1 MIKIFH
7 EAPKSIFKQV
17 QEYTDGDYALVHL
30 FEKDPEYFRMFEE
43 AVKEGR
49 EVILDNSV
57 FELEKAFDPER
68 FVYWINRL
76 NPTYYIV
83 PDVLENYEG
92 TRKNME
98 DWIENWL
105 PKVQT
110 NSKIIGV
117 IQGDSFQD
125 VCKCYSYLDS
135 LQEVSKIAISFDY
148 SLYQK
153 MYPHPN
159 KLISWALGRVK
170 LLGDLSNAGIL
181 NKQKP
186 HHLLGCAIPGEGI
199 FYSSPEFDYID
210 SIDTSNP
217 VVHGIKK
224 IRYDGPLGLTTKE
237 TQKLCE
243 LIDSNVNS
251 TKWSYILY
259 NLREFRY
266 RWNGRYGVL

>member
-83 PDVLENYEG
+83 PDVLEDYEG

-117 IQGDSFQD
+117 VQGDSFQD

-153 MYPHPN
+153 TYPHPN

-217 VVHGIKK
+217 ILHSLFN
-224 IRYDGPLGLTTKE
+224 IRYEGPLGLVSKQS
-237 TQKLCE
+237 QKLYTLINSEVSLEQWKIAKHNMRKFRE
-243 LIDSNVNS
+243 LWQG
-251 TKWSYILY
+251 T
-259 NLREFRY
+259 
-266 RWNGRYGVL
+266 YGL

>member
-1 MIKIFH
+1 
-7 EAPKSIFKQV
+7 
-17 QEYTDGDYALVHL
+17 
-30 FEKDPEYFRMFEE
+30 MFEE
-43 AVKEGR
+43 AVKDGR

-68 FVYWINRL
+68 FVDWINRL

-83 PDVLENYEG
+83 PDVLEDYEG

-117 IQGDSFQD
+117 VQGDSFQD
-125 VCKCYSYLDS
+125 ICKCYSYLDS

-153 MYPHPN
+153 IYPHPN
-159 KLISWALGRVK
+159 KLVSWALGRVK

-210 SIDTSNP
+210 SMDTSNP

>member
-1 MIKIFH
+1 MQFH
-7 EAPKSIFKQV
+7 
-17 QEYTDGDYALVHL
+17 
-30 FEKDPEYFRMFEE
+30 
-43 AVKEGR
+43 
-49 EVILDNSV
+49 
-57 FELEKAFDPER
+57 
-68 FVYWINRL
+68 
-76 NPTYYIV
+76 
-83 PDVLENYEG
+83 
-92 TRKNME
+92 
-98 DWIENWL
+98 
-105 PKVQT
+105 
-110 NSKIIGV
+110 
-117 IQGDSFQD
+117 
-125 VCKCYSYLDS
+125 
-135 LQEVSKIAISFDY
+135 
-148 SLYQK
+148 LYQK
-153 MYPHPN
+153 TYPHPN
-159 KLISWALGRVK
+159 KLVSWALGRVK

-210 SIDTSNP
+210 SMDTSNP

>member
-1 MIKIFH
+1 
-7 EAPKSIFKQV
+7 
-17 QEYTDGDYALVHL
+17 
-30 FEKDPEYFRMFEE
+30 
-43 AVKEGR
+43 
-49 EVILDNSV
+49 
-57 FELEKAFDPER
+57 
-68 FVYWINRL
+68 
-76 NPTYYIV
+76 
-83 PDVLENYEG
+83 
-92 TRKNME
+92 ME
-98 DWIENWL
+98 DVIENWL
-105 PKVQT
+105 PSVDT

-117 IQGDSFQD
+117 VQGDSFQD
-125 VCKCYSYLDS
+125 ICKCYSYLDS

-153 MYPHPN
+153 TYPHPN
-159 KLISWALGRVK
+159 KLVSWALGRVK

-199 FYSSPEFDYID
+199 FYNSPEFDYID
-210 SIDTSNP
+210 SMDTSNP

>member
-30 FEKDPEYFRMFEE
+30 FEEDPEYFRMFEE
-43 AVKEGR
+43 AVKDGR

-68 FVYWINRL
+68 FVDWINRL

-83 PDVLENYEG
+83 PDVLEDYEG

-125 VCKCYSYLDS
+125 ICKCYSYLDS

-153 MYPHPN
+153 TYPHPN
-159 KLISWALGRVK
+159 KLVSWALGRVK

-210 SIDTSNP
+210 SMDTSNP